1 MNALTTKDLL
11 FQYKGAKSIHYPNIN
26 CTSEEPVLV
35 HGQSGT
41 GKTTL
46 LHILGGILS
55 GGNGEVNLNGV
66 NLLGLNTKE
75 LQKIRRQQIGI
86 IFQTPHH
93 VASLNVRENILLGTH
108 GKFDET
114 HFNKII
120 KALEIDHLIHKQ
132 PAEISQGEKQRMTI
146 ARALVAK
153 PALVLADEPTSAL
166 DNERADRVIEL
177 LLEQTKN
184 IGSCLITV
192 THDDRMKAYFKKSIY
207 LA

>member
-1 MNALTTKDLL
+1 VNAITTKDLI
-11 FQYKGAKSIHYPNIN
+11 FQYKGAKSIHYPNIS

-55 GGNGEVNLNGV
+55 GGTGEVNFNGID
-66 NLLGLNTKE
+66 LLKLDAKK
-75 LQKIRRQQIGI
+75 LQKIRRQQIAI

-93 VASLNVRENILLGTH
+93 VASLSVRDNILLGTH
-108 GKFDET
+108 GKIDEK
-114 HFNKII
+114 HFTKII
-120 KALEIDHLIHKQ
+120 TSLQIDHLIHKQ
-132 PAEISQGEKQRMTI
+132 PSEISQGEKQRMTI

-166 DNERADRVIEL
+166 DNERADSVIQL

>member
-1 MNALTTKDLL
+1 
-11 FQYKGAKSIHYPNIN
+11 
-26 CTSEEPVLV
+26 
-35 HGQSGT
+35 
-41 GKTTL
+41 
-46 LHILGGILS
+46 
-55 GGNGEVNLNGV
+55 
-66 NLLGLNTKE
+66 
-75 LQKIRRQQIGI
+75 
-86 IFQTPHH
+86 
-93 VASLNVRENILLGTH
+93 
-108 GKFDET
+108 
-114 HFNKII
+114 
-120 KALEIDHLIHKQ
+120 
-132 PAEISQGEKQRMTI
+132 MTI